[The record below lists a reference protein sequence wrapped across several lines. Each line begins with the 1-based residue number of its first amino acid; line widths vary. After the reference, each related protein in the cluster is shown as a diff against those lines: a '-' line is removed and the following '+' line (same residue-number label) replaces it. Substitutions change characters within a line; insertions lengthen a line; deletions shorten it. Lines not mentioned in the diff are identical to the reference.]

1 MTTKPE
7 PIKTCD
13 PWSLCRRVIGVKGM
27 LCLILSFLLGAA
39 TIKCAPIGIQ
49 TKGESGPVAW
59 EATDLR
65 LVQRTV
71 EGIPAQRYGFTLVL
85 KETQGRGITFTHAKY
100 TITSLEADILTAE
113 RAVDW
118 ELRPHGELRR
128 PFSYGIKP
136 FRGVA
141 REFRPIGVAW
151 TILLTGKDDQNRPV
165 RVSIN
170 INLPSKPPVQQAT
183 KITHPSTA
191 APLTQPTI
199 VPVSFVSNVILV
211 SAILAGKERATLL
224 LDTGASRTAI
234 TPDMARQLGI
244 SPTEEA
250 PRVKIVVFGGS
261 KIEVPVVE
269 LSSIQ
274 IGDATVKNLKVGV
287 SVVNPDAP
295 LVDGVLGGDFL
306 GHFKVTVDRAASR
319 LTLDPLSTTSPPA
332 PAHGPLELEFAQKRA
347 FEKYLDEH
355 KYPHFKAFV
364 VQVNGTSWGRSWG
377 YNKPEEAIER
387 AMEECRRR
395 ASDCQLYAVGQ
406 REVSGL
412 SEEELSMVLRDYYQD
427 NSQLADLTDI
437 KRRALNS
444 AQIRRLISGRKGEG
458 VLSRSGSRGTIEFMA
473 SGRLVVRVVK
483 SDTRSHRKD
492 EGEWWTDADRF
503 CRRFEKFFSG
513 LSECFYVVEEQGGIL
528 YYDENGALVG
538 RIGFPDEKP
547 VTQPTTVERTA
558 EEPVIRTQEKR
569 LTYIP
574 KELKDTK
581 IPAIKLRSTPKP
593 LVKSDIEKMIGKHNF
608 YVRNKNEIGEFPND
622 FVDNDDGTITDR
634 TTGLMWEKG
643 GSSSAMRYWSA
654 KRYVSRLN
662 KERSGGYNDWRI
674 PTTEEVASLL
684 ERDHNNRAL
693 YIAPLFDVRQKAY
706 WTSDTVPTAHAG
718 LIRNN
723 VIDFSN
729 GTIDSTNSVSTVPN
743 FTGEEGQC
751 FIRAVRST
759 K

>member
-1 MTTKPE
+1 M
-7 PIKTCD
+7 
-13 PWSLCRRVIGVKGM
+13 
-27 LCLILSFLLGAA
+27 
-39 TIKCAPIGIQ
+39 GIQ
-49 TKGESGPVAW
+49 TKGESGPIAW

-71 EGIPAQRYGFTLVL
+71 EGIPAQRYGFTLIL

-100 TITSLEADILTAE
+100 IITALEAELLTGE
-113 RAVDW
+113 RTVDW

-128 PFSYGIKP
+128 PFSCGIKP
-136 FRGVA
+136 GGATGRDFRL
-141 REFRPIGVAW
+141 IGVAW
-151 TILLTGKDDQNRPV
+151 TIILTGTDDQDAPV

-170 INLPSKPPVQQAT
+170 INLPSKPPVKQAT
-183 KITHPSTA
+183 LTAHPSTA
-191 APLTQPTI
+191 AHLTQPTI

-211 SAILAGKERATLL
+211 SVTLAGKERATLL

-244 SPTEEA
+244 SPSDEA
-250 PRVKIVVFGGS
+250 PRKTLVVFGGR
-261 KIEVPVVE
+261 KIEVPFVE

-274 IGDATVKNLKVGV
+274 VGDALVRNLEVGV

-295 LVDGVLGGDFL
+295 MVDGVLGGDFL
-306 GHFKVTVDRAASR
+306 RHFKVTVDRAAGR
-319 LTLDPLSTTSPPA
+319 LKLEPLSSRKGHVNARALEKALSEPTSP
-332 PAHGPLELEFAQKRA
+332 K
-347 FEKYLDEH
+347 
-355 KYPHFKAFV
+355 
-364 VQVNGTSWGRSWG
+364 
-377 YNKPEEAIER
+377 
-387 AMEECRRR
+387 
-395 ASDCQLYAVGQ
+395 
-406 REVSGL
+406 
-412 SEEELSMVLRDYYQD
+412 
-427 NSQLADLTDI
+427 
-437 KRRALNS
+437 
-444 AQIRRLISGRKGEG
+444 
-458 VLSRSGSRGTIEFMA
+458 
-473 SGRLVVRVVK
+473 
-483 SDTRSHRKD
+483 
-492 EGEWWTDADRF
+492 
-503 CRRFEKFFSG
+503 
-513 LSECFYVVEEQGGIL
+513 
-528 YYDENGALVG
+528 
-538 RIGFPDEKP
+538 
-547 VTQPTTVERTA
+547 RTA
-558 EEPVIRTQEKR
+558 EEPSIRTQEKR

-593 LVKSDIEKMIGKHNF
+593 LVESDIENMIGKHNF

-622 FVDNDDGTITDR
+622 FVNNGDGTITDR

-662 KERSGGYNDWRI
+662 KEKSGGYNDWRI
-674 PTTEEVASLL
+674 PTTEELASLL
-684 ERDHNNRAL
+684 ECDRNNRAL